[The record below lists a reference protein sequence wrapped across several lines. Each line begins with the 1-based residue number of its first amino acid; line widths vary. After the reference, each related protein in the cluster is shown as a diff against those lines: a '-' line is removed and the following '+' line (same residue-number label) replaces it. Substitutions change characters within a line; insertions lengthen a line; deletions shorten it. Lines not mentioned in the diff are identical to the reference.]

1 VQRRYERGD
10 RRQKTAVLM
19 LAVALVL
26 AVVTV
31 RLIHLQVI
39 QAERLREIS
48 DNNRLRTDTIPAL
61 RGRILDREGR
71 VLADNRP
78 SYCLILDT
86 LISEYRES
94 PGRLADTIYALSLL
108 LGEDVDRLR
117 KTVEEGWFRSPL
129 GVRLECGLTDRE
141 VAAVEENARLLP
153 GVRVEARPRRSY
165 PNGELACH
173 LLGTVGEVTE
183 DEIRGGSGLK
193 YKAGDFVGRRG
204 VEREY
209 ESTLRGTDGWRQTQ
223 VDALGRKVGLL
234 GGMEVERAKRGQD
247 LSLSLDLDLQRFV
260 EDTLSAFPRGAVA
273 VVDMRTGGVLAM
285 ASRPAFDP
293 NSFSR
298 GLTRAEWRSLEA
310 DRSYPL
316 LDRCTQSTYPPGS
329 TFKLVTAIATLEE
342 GLISPKDKPVFCGGY
357 YALGNRRYG
366 CWKETG
372 HGRLDMTEAIAQS
385 CSCYFYHLGRM
396 LGVERITAW
405 AKHLGFDKLTEIDLP
420 VERRSFV
427 PSPEWYDEKYGVNGW
442 GPGLAL
448 NLAIGQG
455 ELLATPLKLVTLA
468 MAVGGR
474 GRWPA
479 PHVRA
484 GTVSEWRSWDISQAT
499 LDVLR
504 AGMYEVVQGE
514 HGTGRRAAVEGV
526 AVGGK
531 TGTAQNPHGEDHSIF
546 VGFAPFEDPA
556 VAIVVY
562 LENAGHG
569 GQNAAPL
576 AGSVLGYYFRTLD
589 AGVASAGGGREGM
602 AAAPGLYADPTGLVL
617 AGRTPGAPAFRWRVR

>member
-1 VQRRYERGD
+1 VRRRYERGD
-10 RRQKTAVLM
+10 RREKTAVLM

-31 RLIHLQVI
+31 RLVHLQVI
-39 QAERLREIS
+39 QAERLKEIS
-48 DNNRLRTDTIPAL
+48 NNNRLRTDTIPAL

-71 VLADNRP
+71 VLADNMP

-94 PGRLADTIYALSLL
+94 PGSLAGTIYALSLL

-129 GVRLECGLTDRE
+129 GVRLESGLTDRE
-141 VAAVEENARLLP
+141 VAAVEENARRLP
-153 GVRVEARPRRSY
+153 GVRIEARPRRSY

-183 DEIRGGSGLK
+183 DEVGSGSAK
-193 YKAGDFVGRRG
+193 YKAGDFAGRRG

-223 VDALGRKVGLL
+223 VDALGRKVGLF
-234 GGMEVERAKRGQD
+234 GGMDMERAKPGQD

-260 EDTLSAFPRGAVA
+260 EDTLRAFPRGAVA
-273 VVDMRTGGVLAM
+273 VADMKTGGILAM
-285 ASRPAFDP
+285 ASRPSFDP
-293 NSFSR
+293 NAFSR
-298 GLTRAEWRSLEA
+298 GLTRAQWRALEA
-310 DRSYPL
+310 DESYPL
-316 LDRCTQSTYPPGS
+316 LDRCTQATYPPGS

-342 GLISPKDKPVFCGGY
+342 GLISPKDRPVFCGGY
-357 YALGNRRYG
+357 YVLGDRRYG
-366 CWKETG
+366 CWKQTG

-385 CSCYFYHLGRM
+385 CSSYFYHLGRM
-396 LGVERITAW
+396 LGVERICRW
-405 AKHLGFDKLTEIDLP
+405 AKRLGFDKPTEIDLP
-420 VERRSFV
+420 VERQSFV
-427 PSPEWYDEKYGVNGW
+427 PGPDWYDEKYGKNGW

-455 ELLATPLKLVTLA
+455 ELLATPLKLMTLA

-479 PHVRA
+479 PHVCA
-484 GTVSEWRSWDISQAT
+484 GAAPEWRSWDISQSAI
-499 LDVLR
+499 DVVR

-514 HGTGRRAAVEGV
+514 HGTGRRAAVKGI

-546 VGFAPFEDPA
+546 VGFAPFEDPEI
-556 VAIVVY
+556 AIVVY

-576 AGSVLGYYFRTLD
+576 AGSVMRYYFRTLG
-589 AGVASAGGGREGM
+589 AGLASAEAGRRSLGGTPE
-602 AAAPGLYADPTGLVL
+602 LCADPTGLL
-617 AGRTPGAPAFRWRVR
+617 LTGQAPGTLGFHGSTR